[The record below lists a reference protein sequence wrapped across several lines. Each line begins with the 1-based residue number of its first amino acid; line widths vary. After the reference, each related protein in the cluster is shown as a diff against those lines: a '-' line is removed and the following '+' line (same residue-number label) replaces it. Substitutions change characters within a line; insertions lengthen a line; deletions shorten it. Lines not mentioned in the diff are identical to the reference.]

1 MAKVIQLSVESDER
15 ADERRVLLDTRSRPY
30 RGYSMVASV
39 ARGAPAERMA
49 RVEVFRDGFPARVLR
64 QPAHRIASFEG
75 EFQAMVDEWMTQSP
89 AQPTELEMHR
99 ADYQAVKAAGFES
112 PGELLVAYK
121 RLAGTKAGPSGGGGL
136 CKHRKS
142 GRIYQIHYA
151 VRDCTN
157 RRDGTVMVAYSVA
170 GLDRPTFVREA
181 SEFAQKFEVSEETLA
196 RAAAEMSGML
206 EERR

>member
-15 ADERRVLLDTRSRPY
+15 ADERPVLLDTRARPY

-64 QPAHRIASFEG
+64 QPVERIGAFEG
-75 EFQAMVDEWMTQSP
+75 EFHAMVDEWMSP
-89 AQPTELEMHR
+89 VPGRPTELEMHR
-99 ADYQAVKAAGFES
+99 ADYQAVKAAGFDS
-112 PGELLVAYK
+112 PGELLAAYK

-142 GRIYQIHYA
+142 GRIYQFHYA

-170 GLDRPTFVREA
+170 GLNRPTFVREA
-181 SEFAQKFEVSEETLA
+181 SEFARKFDVSEEALS
-196 RAAAEMSGML
+196 RAVGEMSDAM
-206 EERR
+206 EARE

>member
-1 MAKVIQLSVESDER
+1 MAKVIQLIVESDER
-15 ADERRVLLDTRSRPY
+15 ADERRVLLDTRARPY

-49 RVEVFRDGFPARVLR
+49 RVEVFRDCFPARVMR
-64 QPAHRIASFEG
+64 QPVHRIASFEG
-75 EFQAMVDEWMTQSP
+75 EFHAMVDDWV
-89 AQPTELEMHR
+89 AQGSWQPSELEMHR
-99 ADYQAVKAAGFES
+99 GDYQAVKDAGFES
-112 PGELLVAYK
+112 TGELLAAYK
-121 RLAGTKAGPSGGGGL
+121 RLAAEKAGERGGWL
-136 CKHRKS
+136 CRHRKS

-181 SEFAQKFEVSEETLA
+181 SEFVRKFEVSEEALT
-196 RAAAEMSGML
+196 RAVGEMSDAIEG
-206 EERR
+206 RK